1 MARPTL
7 PIAPYIDKLADA
19 VTLGATFELAAKY
32 AGISAKTFE
41 RWRKAMPTATTGP
54 LAQLRE
60 RLQQA
65 EGQAAVRWLAQIAQA
80 AQQGEWRAAAFMLER
95 RYPQAYGPGVTKV
108 APVGADGEP
117 VTLHVVYL
125 PDKAPTPEQWQ
136 ENVKALGYGTNG
148 QHRPEPQP

>member
-7 PIAPYIDKLADA
+7 PVAPYIEKLAEA
-19 VTLGATFELAAKY
+19 VLLGATYELAARY

-54 LAQLRE
+54 LVALRE

-80 AQQGEWRAAAFMLER
+80 AQHGEWRAAAFMLER
-95 RYPQAYGPGVTKV
+95 RYPEAYGPGVAKV
-108 APVGADGEP
+108 APVGPDGEP
-117 VTLHVVYL
+117 LPLRVIYL
-125 PDKAPTPEQWQ
+125 PDKAPTPEQWA
-136 ENVKALGYGTNG
+136 ENVKHLDYGANG